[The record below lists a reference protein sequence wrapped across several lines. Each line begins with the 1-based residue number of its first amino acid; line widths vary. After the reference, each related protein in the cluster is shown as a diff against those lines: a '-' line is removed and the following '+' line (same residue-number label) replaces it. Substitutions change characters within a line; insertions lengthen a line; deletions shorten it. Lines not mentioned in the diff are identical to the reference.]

1 MAMAVATG
9 SAAAATSHM
18 ARGTAYGS
26 GATAA
31 AEPGQFFSRHLS
43 FPLWIFYAGA
53 VDSRTW
59 RTVPD
64 QRHTW
69 RLRARAPLLEPAPPS
84 ITSRSTDSDD
94 EGMRVVESENSA
106 RTKSYCRCAW
116 LERSFK
122 QGRMTTMISIHNLF
136 HSRSR

>member
-1 MAMAVATG
+1 MAVATG

-18 ARGTAYGS
+18 GAARRTDR
-26 GATAA
+26 
-31 AEPGQFFSRHLS
+31 EPRPRRNRASFFSRHLS